1 MNADRLRTCVLG
13 DPSVA
18 GSGVTATGASDPI
31 DCGGYRFI
39 TIYYESM
46 GTTSG
51 GTVILEEACYSA
63 APLHDGPFTGTWSQI
78 ESRAASSFTGG
89 VQLANHLTPSAY
101 AYLRVRV
108 SGAITGGGSI
118 RVWFVGSD

>member
-18 GSGVTATGASDPI
+18 GSGVTAGTSDPI
-31 DCGGYRFI
+31 DCSGYRFI
-39 TIYYESM
+39 TIYYESI

-51 GTVILEEACYSA
+51 GTIILEEACYSA
-63 APLHDGPFTGTWSQI
+63 QPLHNGPFGGTWSQI
-78 ESRAASSFTGG
+78 ESRAVSSFSAS

-101 AYLRVRV
+101 AWLRVRISSAV
-108 SGAITGGGSI
+108 TGGGSI
-118 RVWFVGSD
+118 RVWFQGAD